1 VTGAKDHWER
11 IHASKGDGVSWFQE
25 EPAESLRLVRACGL
39 TPGAAVLD
47 VGAGASRLV
56 DALLADGC
64 RVTLL
69 DLAEAAFARVRER
82 LGSRAAEVRFMVGDI
97 TEAELPAGAFDL
109 WHDRAVFHFLTEP
122 GQRAAYVARL
132 RHALKPGGW
141 AVLSGFAPDGPEK
154 CSGLPVCRYD
164 AAGFAAQLGRDFA
177 LVEAATELH
186 ATPFGT
192 TQAFQFARFR
202 REGPA

>member
-1 VTGAKDHWER
+1 
-11 IHASKGDGVSWFQE
+11 
-25 EPAESLRLVRACGL
+25 
-39 TPGAAVLD
+39 
-47 VGAGASRLV
+47 V

-69 DLAEAAFARVRER
+69 DIAEAAFARVRER
-82 LGSRAAEVRFMVGDI
+82 LGARAADVGFLVADI
-97 TEAELPAGAFDL
+97 TEAELPPAAFDL

-122 GQRAAYVARL
+122 VQRAAYVAKL

-141 AVLSGFAPDGPEK
+141 VVLSGFAPDGPEK
-154 CSGLPVCRYD
+154 CSGLAVCRYD
-164 AAGFAAQLGRDFA
+164 AAGFAAQLGPDFA
-177 LVEAATELH
+177 LVEAAKEQH

-202 REGPA
+202 RKGWA